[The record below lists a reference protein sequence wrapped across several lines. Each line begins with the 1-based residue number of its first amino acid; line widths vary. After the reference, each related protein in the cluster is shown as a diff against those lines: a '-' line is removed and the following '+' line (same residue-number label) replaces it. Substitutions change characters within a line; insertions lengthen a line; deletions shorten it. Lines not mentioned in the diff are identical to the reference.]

1 MCLQSI
7 CHAHLSCAAYIHHD
21 HLTGSGY
28 SWEVGFLHNYT
39 LLMKGGNLDGYSA
52 LFSFVPE
59 LHLSEWPMYVTLIST
74 QHTTSLL
81 CAGVNIFW
89 ASAVNSIAVK
99 RHAYN
104 ILIPPFVKELSSL
117 SLDLPQPPNATIYE
131 GTYELRLS
139 EFPIGIS
146 ARIISVNGKLTLH
159 QAGADPAAL
168 IYREPFRFQVSHTQY
183 TITSWQ

>member
-1 MCLQSI
+1 
-7 CHAHLSCAAYIHHD
+7 
-21 HLTGSGY
+21 
-28 SWEVGFLHNYT
+28 
-39 LLMKGGNLDGYSA
+39 MKGGNLDGYSA

-89 ASAVNSIAVK
+89 TSAVNSIAVK

-117 SLDLPQPPNATIYE
+117 PLVLPQPPNATIYE